1 MKKIEFLFN
10 ILLEKNITFEKTFFD
25 EYILY
30 DFLII
35 LTEKKTDKRL
45 EEYFKRGFE
54 SFVFPEGYISS
65 ENLQKI
71 IGEDLRE
78 YEYFVF

>member
-35 LTEKKTDKRL
+35 LTEKKQIKD
-45 EEYFKRGFE
+45 
-54 SFVFPEGYISS
+54 
-65 ENLQKI
+65 
-71 IGEDLRE
+71 
-78 YEYFVF
+78 